1 MRCVKWRDEEKVVEG
16 GNDYAS
22 ERQRGSRWD
31 GRGLR
36 PVTLDCEGGCTHE
49 SLEMRE
55 VVNVYAK
62 R

>member
-1 MRCVKWRDEEKVVEG
+1 VEG

-22 ERQRGSRWD
+22 ERQRGSRCD
-31 GRGLR
+31 GRGSG
-36 PVTLDCEGGCTHE
+36 PMTVEYEGGCTHE

-55 VVNVYAK
+55 VVIVYAK